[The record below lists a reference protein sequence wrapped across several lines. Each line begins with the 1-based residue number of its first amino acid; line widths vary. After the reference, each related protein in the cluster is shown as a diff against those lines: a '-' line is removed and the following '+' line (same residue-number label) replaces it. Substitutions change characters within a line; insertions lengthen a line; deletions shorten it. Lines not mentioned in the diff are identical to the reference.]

1 MVSGPVNAV
10 VTTGIYCRDGCP
22 ASPLPGNVRT
32 YPVDVGAEVA
42 GFRPC
47 RRCHPERR
55 PPPAAWDIHDIVAR
69 ALDEVCAGA
78 LDRSGEAELARTCG
92 VSARHLRRL
101 FVAHVGATPTQVAV
115 SRRAHFAR
123 RLLDETDLPV
133 AQIAFAAGFGSVRT
147 MNATMR
153 RIFRSP
159 PSALRA
165 RRSRRGREVADGG
178 LRLTLAL
185 ARPLAPGFYRRLA
198 GACIDGVEAVAGDSY
213 TRTVSVAG
221 HPGVVRVTRLGPDS
235 LGVEAHLPR
244 FDRLIELAEHVRL
257 VFTQPAAGPPGWTP
271 AEAALKVHG
280 VDRATLHA
288 AAQHWGSVL
297 PVPLLGLTLLNPDYR
312 AISPED
318 WRSLGVAARAPLP
331 DRFDEVAAWAT
342 WPLAGRSTIT
352 SGASRW
358 RPSPPG
364 TSPGGPAGSTPSTAE
379 PWPGAGLTAPR

>member
-32 YPVDVGAEVA
+32 YAVDVGAEAA

-55 PPPAAWDIHDIVAR
+55 PPPDAWDAPEVVAH

-78 LDRSGEAELARTCG
+78 LDRSGEAQLARTCG

-123 RLLDETDLPV
+123 RLLDETDLPI
-133 AQIAFAAGFGSVRT
+133 AQIAFAAGFGSVRA

-153 RIFRSP
+153 RIFHSP

-165 RRSRRGREVADGG
+165 RRSRPRREAADGG
-178 LRLTLAL
+178 LRLTLGL
-185 ARPLAPGFYRRLA
+185 PGPLGPGFYRRLA
-198 GACIDGVEAVAGDSY
+198 EACIDGVESVAGATY
-213 TRTVSVAG
+213 TRTVTVAG
-221 HPGVVRVTRLGPDS
+221 HPGVVRVTQLGPAS

-257 VFTQPAAGPPGWTP
+257 VFTQPDGGPPGWTP
-271 AEAALKVHG
+271 AEAALKALG
-280 VDRATLHA
+280 ADRTTLHA
-288 AAQHWGSVL
+288 AARRWGSVL
-297 PVPLLGLTLLNPDYR
+297 PVPLLGLTLLNPDYH
-312 AISPED
+312 AIPPDD
-318 WRSLGVAARAPLP
+318 WRSLGVAAPTPLP
-331 DRFDEVAAWAT
+331 DRFDAVAGWARE
-342 WPLAGRSTIT
+342 AG
-352 SGASRW
+352 
-358 RPSPPG
+358 
-364 TSPGGPAGSTPSTAE
+364 
-379 PWPGAGLTAPR
+379 